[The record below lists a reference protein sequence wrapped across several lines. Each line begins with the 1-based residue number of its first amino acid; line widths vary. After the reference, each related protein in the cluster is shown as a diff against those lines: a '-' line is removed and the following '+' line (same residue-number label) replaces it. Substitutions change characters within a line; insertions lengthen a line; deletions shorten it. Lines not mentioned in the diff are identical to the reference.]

1 MASLTWWVYGVTWWW
16 MKCWHSNVG
25 LKSYRKYIFLKA
37 LPEAVLNIVKR
48 CSAVWISTIEIVRL
62 SSFSIIYTSLFLHRA
77 HQYNIIKIWRKCF
90 GNAHVHKTCN
100 VHWECLSK
108 QWRTV
113 RRWWWWCV
121 GGGWIAQQIQGW
133 KGKKDWCGMPSQC
146 CCSSN

>member
-1 MASLTWWVYGVTWWW
+1 MASLNWWVYGVTWWL

-25 LKSYRKYIFLKA
+25 LKSYRKSIFLKA
-37 LPEAVLNIVKR
+37 LPEEIVNIVKR

-77 HQYNIIKIWRKCF
+77 HQYNIIQIWRKCF

-108 QWRTV
+108 QWMKDSEAV
-113 RRWWWWCV
+113 V
-121 GGGWIAQQIQGW
+121 GGGNELHSRS
-133 KGKKDWCGMPSQC
+133 KGGKEKKDWCGMPSQC